1 MRYLEDLVDGQE
13 FESAGRTLTDADIMA
28 FCGVSGD
35 FNQLHTNE
43 LWVREHTPFRGR
55 IAHGLL
61 VLSIASGLRC
71 PLLDELEV
79 IAYVDATRRFAAPA
93 YIGDTIHARWRID
106 GTRASSSRPQM
117 GVVTLGAEVLNQDGV
132 VLQHGTDVILVA
144 RRPADAG

>member
-1 MRYLEDLVDGQE
+1 MRYLEDLVVGRE
-13 FESAGRTLTDADIMA
+13 YASAGRTLTDADIMA

-71 PLLDELEV
+71 ELLDELEV
-79 IAYVDATRRFAAPA
+79 IAYVDAARRFAAPA
-93 YIGDTIHARWRID
+93 YIGDTIHARWRVD
-106 GTRASSSRPQM
+106 ETRPSSSRPEM

-144 RRPADAG
+144 RRPSGDG